1 VTVFSTSSITIDRNS
16 PVPLYYQVAQV
27 LEQAIASGELPPGSR
42 LDNEIALAGQ
52 LGLSRPTMRRAI
64 EYLVDRG
71 LLVRKRGVGTQV
83 VRQQVRR
90 PLQLTSLHDDLSR
103 AGKQPRTQVLSVV
116 EQPASAVVAEALQ
129 LDPDAPVLRLERLRS
144 SGDEPLALMTNYL
157 PAGLLA
163 VTEGDLKEAGL
174 YELLRGAGVRINVA
188 SQTVGAVAA
197 TVTQARLLGEKRGA
211 PLLTMHRTAYDDEG
225 RPVEYGDHLYRA
237 SLYSFELVLTAQ

>member
-1 VTVFSTSSITIDRNS
+1 MFSTSSITVDRNS

-27 LEQAIASGELPPGSR
+27 LEQAIASGDLPPGSR
-42 LDNEIALAGQ
+42 LDNEIALAEQ

-90 PLQLTSLHDDLSR
+90 PLELTSLHDDLSR
-103 AGKQPRTQVLSVV
+103 AGKQPRTEVLSVV
-116 EQPASAVVAEALQ
+116 EESAPAAVAEALQ
-129 LDPDAPVLRLERLRS
+129 LDAEAPVLRLERLRY
-144 SGDEPLALMTNYL
+144 SGDEPLALMSNYL

-163 VTEGDLKEAGL
+163 VSEGDLKEAGL
-174 YELLRGAGVRINVA
+174 YELLRRAGVRINVA

-197 TVTQARLLGEKRGA
+197 NAAQARLLGEKRGA

>member
-1 VTVFSTSSITIDRNS
+1 MFSPSSIAVDRAS

-27 LEQAIASGELPPGSR
+27 LEQAIESGALPAGSR

-83 VRQQVRR
+83 VKPQVRR
-90 PLQLTSLHDDLSR
+90 PLELTSLHDDLTR
-103 AGKQPRTQVLSVV
+103 AGKEPRTEVLSV
-116 EQPASAVVAEALQ
+116 EQESAPAVVAEALH
-129 LDPDAPVLRLERLRS
+129 LDEHAPVLRLERLRY
-144 SGDEPLALMTNYL
+144 SGEEPLALMHNYL
-157 PAGLLA
+157 PAGLLR
-163 VTEGDLKEAGL
+163 VTEGDLKEMGL
-174 YELLRGAGVRINVA
+174 YELLRRAGIRINLA

-197 TVTQARLLGEKRGA
+197 SAAQARLLGEKRGA

-225 RPVEYGDHLYRA
+225 RPVEYGHHLYRA
-237 SLYSFELVLTAQ
+237 SLYSFELVLTAH